1 MATDGKEN
9 PADGL
14 LGPVIKRR
22 IAKASRIVQPIQRT
36 NWPNS
41 WSSSDHVAAGVLLF
55 ISGSL
60 PLRLSLRIDAVSIGL
75 IGQLGPDSL
84 PVVRAK
90 LFSGDKT
97 IGCPL
102 NSPAID
108 GAWLAASVAVL
119 PLPNLHIRLDANS
132 NSQLPH
138 RQRTRGFQIVIEFHE
153 AEAYSKC

>member
-90 LFSGDKT
+90 FLPSHLAFGGLLDE
-97 IGCPL
+97 GAML
-102 NSPAID
+102 RRDSPALEPCGNSRLND
-108 GAWLAASVAVL
+108 SAALSQCAL
-119 PLPNLHIRLDANS
+119 GTDNLNCFR
-132 NSQLPH
+132 
-138 RQRTRGFQIVIEFHE
+138 
-153 AEAYSKC
+153 